1 MLSYNCIFLPWLR
14 NKRSNFTASSEG
26 WAKCWNSF
34 QSCKHIG
41 KPLLRLFSK
50 LTITNYTIWL
60 TMAGISMQS
69 SSWLGFHA
77 AQKAKKK
84 PKRSIFCVDS
94 CTASA
99 DSSVV
104 KIKKKN
110 KWACTA
116 THNNPQ
122 SNQSKNKRRK
132 INYNTNNGFQLNSK
146 LAIFL
151 SSMWNSFCFLCCF
164 LTFLIWI

>member
-104 KIKKKN
+104 KIKKKTSERALRHTTIR
-110 KWACTA
+110 KA
-116 THNNPQ
+116 T
-122 SNQSKNKRRK
+122 NQKTSGEKS
-132 INYNTNNGFQLNSK
+132 IIILTMVFNSTQN
-146 LAIFL
+146 LRFFWVRCETLFA
-151 SSMWNSFCFLCCF
+151 FCAVFWLF
-164 LTFLIWI
+164 